1 MKKLSLSL
9 DELRVDSFD
18 TTPVESKRKGTVFGE
33 QCTCDTACT
42 CPGCPSCD
50 SCDPSCAHTC
60 WETCDDP
67 TCMSCG
73 ETCANYGCTKYQPCI
88 Y

>member
-9 DELRVDSFD
+9 DELRVESFD
-18 TTPVESKRKGTVFGE
+18 TTSAEQKPRGTVIAE
-33 QCTCDTACT
+33 QCTCPTACT

-50 SCDPSCAHTC
+50 TCDPTCPHTC
-60 WETCDDP
+60 WETCDDY

>member
-1 MKKLSLSL
+1 MKKLSLRL

-33 QCTCDTACT
+33 QCTCYTACT
-42 CPGCPSCD
+42 CPGCPSCNT
-50 SCDPSCAHTC
+50 CDTC
-60 WETCDDP
+60 DTCRQTCDGSTCITFRETCE
-67 TCMSCG
+67 G
-73 ETCANYGCTKYQPCI
+73 YGCTEYRVC